1 MPIHALPRP
10 SSVVSITMND
20 AGSTPFALIGGQN
33 TVDRLVDRFYD
44 LMESLPE
51 AQGIRAL
58 HPQDLE
64 NIRGVLKK
72 YLAQWLGG
80 PTTYSEERGHPRLRA
95 RHLPFSIGD
104 AERDAW
110 MLCMRQAMTEVVTDV
125 AVREAILDK
134 LSPLADW
141 MRNR

>member
-1 MPIHALPRP
+1 MVDP
-10 SSVVSITMND
+10 S
-20 AGSTPFALIGGQN
+20 STPFTLIGGQN

-44 LMESLPE
+44 LMDTVPE
-51 AQGIRAL
+51 AQVIRAL
-58 HPQDLE
+58 HPQDLG
-64 NIRGVLKK
+64 NIRTVLKK

-80 PTTYSEERGHPRLRA
+80 PMTYSEERGHPRLRA

-110 MLCMRQAMTEVVTDV
+110 MLCMRQATAEVVTDA
-125 AVREAILDK
+125 AVRDAILDK